1 MSSHNQDSS
10 RKFCES
16 DRAGVEAA
24 MRRIANVAR
33 RRAIQASGSVVI
45 YKDGKIIHEKTGA
58 GTSE

>member
-10 RKFCES
+10 RKFRES

-24 MRRIANVAR
+24 MRRVAKVAR

-45 YKDGKIIHEKTGA
+45 YKGGKIIHEKTGA